1 MTNRENGVTDGNP
14 TSKTASGV
22 ASAPA
27 HKLGPKANQGAINAG
42 LRALDRTGTPCRKWN
57 KTGFSVKTFTGVTWH
72 VPSWRAPK
80 SKKIEADG
88 EAAQPSLPTSNS
100 QSKENNSS
108 SNVGSVNEIHNM
120 ASSPIPAVATP
131 A

>member
-1 MTNRENGVTDGNP
+1 MSDGNP
-14 TSKTASGV
+14 SNKTVPGV
-22 ASAPA
+22 APAPT
-27 HKLGPKANQGAINAG
+27 HKLGPKANLGAINAG

-57 KTGFSVKTFTGVTWH
+57 KTSFTIKTFTGVTWQ

-80 SKKIEADG
+80 SKKIEPNG
-88 EAAQPSLPTSNS
+88 EAGQPSPPTSNS

-108 SNVGSVNEIHNM
+108 SNVGSVNEAPILAN
-120 ASSPIPAVATP
+120 SPIQAVAIP